1 MKMNQQAEVLFNTGI
16 QFENE
21 YNFEKAKRTYA
32 EILQHIKDEPLL
44 EKVRWRMEDM
54 DGLIAEKTIYQRIEE
69 NGKRVLTDIGMNIAE
84 NQTLMDILMEADA
97 IDFDNETAIFIPL
110 KRDYIDSCLEQVPRQ
125 MPGDPGLNTFGTGAT
140 PPFLKRA
147 TDDELRS
154 ASHDEYER
162 ITQIVGEQQDVVSI
176 FSLPVANDKSISLFE
191 VAQLMEKRFS
201 GLKMTATNRMSDDEV
216 TFLKG
221 KDHWVDGTSLITS
234 LAPMGTMVEPFLRSA
249 RTGNNLLLL
258 DLTIAGMSG
267 GGSPESL
274 LTQIHAQVMFMMVMA
289 QTVNPGVSCIHG
301 GIPGV
306 TEMGGDLSYSSP
318 HQPLINAA
326 MARVN
331 TWITGFPS
339 AQSGGSTSLTDVT
352 LQAVSESELSRNSLR
367 KYGVHIVRHALGALG
382 SLNFFSLEKFLED
395 CERERR
401 SKQIF
406 TESPKDRGVI
416 PMYFPA
422 DDQALAGIRE
432 IAEKGNPKSADHTLK
447 NVDSFR
453 LWESTINAAAKKK
466 LYYPQLNDTVIEI
479 VGRGEMIP

>member
-147 TDDELRS
+147 TDDELRA

>member
-1 MKMNQQAEVLFNTGI
+1 MSDRATTA
-16 QFENE
+16 FEAALKL
-21 YNFEKAKRTYA
+21 EKAYDFEGAKRRYA
-32 EILQHIKDEPLL
+32 DLCENARDEPVL
-44 EKVRWRMEDM
+44 EKARWRMEDM
-54 DGLIAEKTIYQRIEE
+54 DDLIAEKSIYQRIDE
-69 NGKRVLTDIGMNIAE
+69 NAKRVLTDIGMNIAD

-110 KRDYIDSCLEQVPRQ
+110 KRDTIDRCLASVPRR
-125 MPGDPGLNTFGTGAT
+125 MPADPGKNTFGTGAT

-147 TDDELRS
+147 AEDELRA
-154 ASHDEYER
+154 ASRDDYER
-162 ITQIVGEQQDVVSI
+162 ITQIVGEQQDVVGI

-191 VAQLMEKRFS
+191 VARLMEKRFQ

-216 TFLKG
+216 TFLAG

-234 LAPMGTMVEPFLRSA
+234 LAPMRTMVDPFLRSA

-289 QTVNPGVSCIHG
+289 QTVNPGVFCMHG

-306 TEMGGDLSYSSP
+306 TEAGGDLSYSSP

-331 TWITGFPS
+331 TWVTGFAS
-339 AQSGGSTSLTDVT
+339 AQSGGSTSLTEVT
-352 LQAVSESELSRNSLR
+352 LQSISESELSRNSLR
-367 KYGVHIVRHALGALG
+367 KYGVHVVRHAMGALG

-401 SKQIF
+401 SQRVF
-406 TESPKDRGVI
+406 AESPSDRGVI
-416 PMYFPA
+416 PLYFPA
-422 DDQALAGIRE
+422 DDDALAGIRE

-447 NVDSFR
+447 NVDAFR
-453 LWESTINAAAKKK
+453 LWESAINAAAKKK

-479 VGRGEMIP
+479 ISRGDMIP

>member
-1 MKMNQQAEVLFNTGI
+1 MSDQAREALEDALTLENTYDFEGAKTIYADILANADEELVL
-16 QFENE
+16 
-21 YNFEKAKRTYA
+21 EKA
-32 EILQHIKDEPLL
+32 
-44 EKVRWRMEDM
+44 RWRMEDM
-54 DGLIAEKTIYQRIEE
+54 DDLIAEKAVYARVDE

-110 KRDYIDSCLEQVPRQ
+110 KRDTIDHCLSQVPRQ
-125 MPGDPGLNTFGTGAT
+125 MAGDPGMNTFGTGAT

-147 TDDELRS
+147 TDDDLRS
-154 ASHDEYER
+154 ANRDEYER
-162 ITQIVGEQQDVVSI
+162 IVQVVGEQQDVVDI
-176 FSLPVANDKSISLFE
+176 FSLPVANDKSISLYE
-191 VAQLMEKRFS
+191 VAQLMEKHFS
-201 GLKMTATNRMSDDEV
+201 GLKMTATKGMSDDEV
-216 TFLKG
+216 AFLKG

-234 LAPMGTMVEPFLRSA
+234 LAPMSTMVDPFLRSV

-274 LTQIHAQVMFMMVMA
+274 LTQIHAQVIFMMVVA
-289 QTVNPGVSCIHG
+289 QTVNPGVQCMHG

-306 TEMGGDLSYSSP
+306 TEAGGDLSYSSP

-331 TWITGFPS
+331 TWITGLPS

-352 LQAVSESELSRNSLR
+352 LQAVSESELSRNSMR
-367 KYGVHIVRHALGALG
+367 KYGVHVVRHALGALG

-406 TESPKDRGVI
+406 AESPKDRGII
-416 PMYFPA
+416 PLYFPA
-422 DDQALAGIRE
+422 DDESLDGIRE

-453 LWESTINAAAKKK
+453 RWEATINAAAKKK

-479 VGRGEMIP
+479 VGRGEMVP